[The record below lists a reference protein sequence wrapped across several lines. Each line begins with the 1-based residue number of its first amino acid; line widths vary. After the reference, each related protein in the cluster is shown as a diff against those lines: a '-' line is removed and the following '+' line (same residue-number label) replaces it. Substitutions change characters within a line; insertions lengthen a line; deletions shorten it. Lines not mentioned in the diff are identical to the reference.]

1 MLTHPGGLAAGEL
14 DRAGRAGQA
23 GQGRAGVGAA
33 DPVAEAAG
41 GDGQRGEHLPTP
53 PVRLGNHSAANSNK
67 GGFVLAAGLNALI
80 L

>member
-1 MLTHPGGLAAGEL
+1 MLTHPGGLAAGEVH
-14 DRAGRAGQA
+14 RAGRAGQA

-41 GDGQRGEHLPTP
+41 RDGQRGEHLQTR
-53 PVRLGNHSAANSNK
+53 PVRLGTQLAANSNR
-67 GGFVLAAGLNALI
+67 GGFVLAVGLNAPI